1 MASIHTGTFWQAA
14 LFAVGALHIK
24 WSGPQESAFMAHG
37 STCGTSAAA
46 SSAAAASASA
56 AAAVRVPGAVCAKKT

>member
-1 MASIHTGTFWQAA
+1 
-14 LFAVGALHIK
+14 
-24 WSGPQESAFMAHG
+24 MAHG

>member
-1 MASIHTGTFWQAA
+1 
-14 LFAVGALHIK
+14 
-24 WSGPQESAFMAHG
+24 MAHG

-56 AAAVRVPGAVCAKKT
+56 AAAVRVPGAVCAKKM